1 MNRKQAVTAWIF
13 RLVGLSGML
22 AIVAVVMPF
31 SWMAATHEYLGLGKM
46 PEGAI
51 VEYLARSLSAIYAV
65 VGVVLWKVSF
75 RFAEQLELVRLLGY
89 VFTVFG
95 VAIWW
100 IGAKAGMP
108 LSWVL
113 LEGPPAILFGLWV
126 VYACRQEGEATPPE
140 NAG

>member
-13 RLVGLSGML
+13 RLIGLSGML
-22 AIVAVVMPF
+22 AVGAVVMPF
-31 SWMAATHEYLGLGKM
+31 SWMAEIHEYLGLGEM

-51 VEYLARSLSAIYAV
+51 VEYLARSLSAVY
-65 VGVVLWKVSF
+65 VVLGVILWKLSF
-75 RFAEQLELVRLLGY
+75 CFVQQLELVRILGY

-95 VAIWW
+95 AAIWW
-100 IGAKAGMP
+100 IGEKAGMP

-126 VYACRQEGEATPPE
+126 VYTCRPEGEAGTRTD
-140 NAG
+140 AG

>member
-31 SWMAATHEYLGLGKM
+31 SWMAATHEFLGLGEM

-65 VGVVLWKVSF
+65 LGVILWKVSF
-75 RFAEQLELVRLLGY
+75 RFIEHMELIRLLGY

-95 VAIWW
+95 GALCW

-108 LSWVL
+108 LSWIL
-113 LEGPPAILFGLWV
+113 LEGPPSMLFGLWV
-126 VYACRQEGEATPPE
+126 IYACRCKGETHPSE
-140 NAG
+140 NTD

>member
-31 SWMAATHEYLGLGKM
+31 SWMAETHEFLGLGKM

-51 VEYLARSLSAIYAV
+51 VEYLARSLSAIYV
-65 VGVVLWKVSF
+65 VLGVILWKVSF
-75 RFAEQLELVRLLGY
+75 RFTEQLELVRLLGY

-95 VAIWW
+95 AAIWW

-108 LSWVL
+108 LSWTL
-113 LEGPPAILFGLWV
+113 LEGPPTILFGLWV
-126 VYACRQEGEATPPE
+126 VYSCRRQSEATPPE

>member
-31 SWMAATHEYLGLGKM
+31 SWMAATHEFLGLGKM

-51 VEYLARSLSAIYAV
+51 VEYLARSLSAIYV
-65 VGVVLWKVSF
+65 VLGVILWKVSF
-75 RFAEQLELVRLLGY
+75 RFTEQLELVRLLGY

-95 VAIWW
+95 AAIWW

-108 LSWVL
+108 LSWTL
-113 LEGPPAILFGLWV
+113 LEGPPTILFGLWV
-126 VYACRQEGEATPPE
+126 VYSCRRQSEATPPE